1 MPAISEKIVCHDIE
15 GKTYEVATNK
25 LTFRPS
31 VYAIIIENNQVLLS
45 RQWDG
50 YDFPGGG
57 VELGE
62 TSTDALKREVKE
74 ETDLGKNDLILKDQ
88 FRVTD
93 KFFFFREKK
102 RIFKIVIFYLAQ
114 SRKREVAVSMEHN
127 GYGWFTYKE
136 AMKIVKFQN
145 LRNIIKKANDI
156 LKPK

>member
-1 MPAISEKIVCHDIE
+1 MSREISA
-15 GKTYEVATNK
+15 G
-25 LTFRPS
+25 
-31 VYAIIIENNQVLLS
+31 IIIYRKTSEGIKYLLLYHGGNY
-45 RQWDG
+45 WN
-50 YDFPGGG
+50 FPKGKLEQSERGM
-57 VELGE
+57 
-62 TSTDALKREVKE
+62 DAAFREVKE

>member
-1 MPAISEKIVCHDIE
+1 MSREISA
-15 GKTYEVATNK
+15 G
-25 LTFRPS
+25 
-31 VYAIIIENNQVLLS
+31 IIIYRKTSEGIKYLLLYHGGNY
-45 RQWDG
+45 WN
-50 YDFPGGG
+50 FPKGKLEQSERGM
-57 VELGE
+57 
-62 TSTDALKREVKE
+62 DAAFREVKE

-114 SRKREVAVSMEHN
+114 SRKREVEVSMEHN

>member
-1 MPAISEKIVCHDIE
+1 MSREISA
-15 GKTYEVATNK
+15 G
-25 LTFRPS
+25 
-31 VYAIIIENNQVLLS
+31 IIIYRKTSEGIKSLLLYHGGNY
-45 RQWDG
+45 WN
-50 YDFPGGG
+50 FPKGKLEQSERGM
-57 VELGE
+57 
-62 TSTDALKREVKE
+62 DAAFREVKE

-88 FRVTD
+88 FRITD

>member
-1 MPAISEKIVCHDIE
+1 MSREISA
-15 GKTYEVATNK
+15 G
-25 LTFRPS
+25 
-31 VYAIIIENNQVLLS
+31 IIIYRKTSEGIKYLLLYHGGNY
-45 RQWDG
+45 WN
-50 YDFPGGG
+50 FPKGKLEQSERGM
-57 VELGE
+57 
-62 TSTDALKREVKE
+62 DAAFREVKE

-156 LKPK
+156 LKPKQ